1 MNKLLVIPTAI
12 ALLAAC
18 SQEPQTLEPPKAA
31 GNAEA
36 GMLIA
41 EAECSSCHGA
51 DGHGVAPGI
60 PHLAGQPVAYL
71 EKALADYEAGIR
83 THAALQDLTARLDDQ
98 QQLDLAAWYGSLPP
112 TTVTDGHHLQ
122 LTSYEQG
129 EQLAATCASCH
140 GERGNSVMAGVP
152 SLAGQQPLYFMAATQ
167 AYLHGTR
174 DMSGMEDTVRGLS
187 KTDIEKLALFYAS
200 QTPLPR
206 EAPTYGDPAAGQ
218 PLSASC
224 GGCHGASGVS
234 HDAATPSLA
243 GQDPDYLVKATQDY
257 RGHVRQHEVMFGEKT
272 DADIRN
278 IAAYYAVQA
287 PRAAED
293 EPMSAEKLTRS
304 CDRCHG
310 PGVEVAGMAVPRLSG
325 QDRDYLIMSLRAYRD
340 DKREST
346 MMHKMSL
353 PYSDSMIEAVATRYA
368 NRPPE

>member
-1 MNKLLVIPTAI
+1 MKKLLIGI
-12 ALLAAC
+12 AGLTLLSAC
-18 SQEPQTLEPPKAA
+18 SQEPGTSAPSGPGGDPVA
-31 GNAEA
+31 GQ
-36 GMLIA
+36 LVA
-41 EAECSSCHGA
+41 EAECGGCHGA
-51 DGHGVAPGI
+51 DGHGEAPGI
-60 PHLAGQPVAYL
+60 PHLAGQPQAYL
-71 EKALADYEAGIR
+71 EQALHDYQEGTR
-83 THAALQDLTARLDDQ
+83 THAALRDITSHMNDQ
-98 QQLDLAAWYGSLPP
+98 QLLDVAAWYASLPP
-112 TTVTDGHHLQ
+112 TTVTDGRHLQ

-140 GERGNSVMAGVP
+140 GGNGNSTMAGVP
-152 SLAGQQPLYFMAATQ
+152 SLAGQQPLYFIAATQ

-200 QTPLPR
+200 QMPVPR
-206 EAPTYGDPAAGQ
+206 EAPAYGDPAAGE

-224 GGCHGASGVS
+224 GGCHGLGGVS

-243 GQDPDYLVKATQDY
+243 GQDPDYLVRATQDY
-257 RGHVRQHEVMFGEKT
+257 RGHVRQHDVMFGEKT
-272 DADIRN
+272 DQDIRN
-278 IAAYYAVQA
+278 IAAYYAVQP

-310 PGVEVAGMAVPRLSG
+310 PGVEIASMAVPRLNG

-340 DKREST
+340 DKRHST

-353 PYSDSMIEAVATRYA
+353 PYSDSMIEAIATMYA
-368 NRPPE
+368 SRAPE